1 MALLPLLSLLVA
13 ATFSWASASTSGP
26 FPPSTPTSRAAA
38 LQACQRITSDLGSSI
53 VQSSGAAYQ
62 FAVNNAWNIQNAL
75 FTPTCIVFPRNASHV
90 QTAMREIHSAKSHY
104 GVQAGSHSA
113 MKGWN
118 TVQDG
123 VLIIFS
129 NMQNVSYNATKD
141 SITFEPGVHW
151 GNATAQMSPF
161 GVAPVGGRIG
171 DVGTGLLLGGGISFL
186 SPGQGYAADNFIA
199 VDVVLVDGTLV
210 TATATNKYSDLFKAL
225 KGGANRFGIATRYEV
240 RAVHVGTPQE
250 TPFFGGRLV
259 FNASAAVALA
269 KATAKYVREVNDPNA
284 ALLTTVT
291 TALVD
296 GVPETTCLAVMFY
309 RGTSL
314 PTSIFGDFLA
324 IPAVETLLGPQ
335 SWTNILPLTD
345 PPFISSA
352 RGFVQH
358 FGASALV
365 GQENLFVNALTH
377 FTNFSRTFMDP
388 ASGAGM
394 NTTTLQLTPV
404 TVSQIAAGHAK
415 GGNSIISPGQN
426 TPFAMIQLIEQW
438 NAGVQD
444 IPPFV
449 QQGMDLYLK
458 QVPRSAGLSL
468 FINEC
473 DASQEVYATYGE
485 YEFLKATYKKY
496 DPERFNVQHIQG
508 PIGL

>member
-1 MALLPLLSLLVA
+1 MDGE
-13 ATFSWASASTSGP
+13 TSGVEQLIYL
-26 FPPSTPTSRAAA
+26 FSTPTSRAAA

-53 VQSSGAAYQ
+53 VQSSGSAYQ
-62 FAVNNAWNIQNAL
+62 FAVNNAWNLQNTL

-104 GVQAGSHSA
+104 AVQAGSHSA

-141 SITFEPGVHW
+141 SITLEPGIHW
-151 GNATAQMSPF
+151 GDAVTQLSRF
-161 GVAPVGGRIG
+161 GVAPVGGT

-186 SPGQGYAADNFIA
+186 SPGQGYSADNFLA

-225 KGGANRFGIATRYEV
+225 KGGANRFGIATRYEYN
-240 RAVHVGTPQE
+240 G
-250 TPFFGGRLV
+250 
-259 FNASAAVALA
+259 SAAVALV
-269 KATAKYVREVNDPNA
+269 KATAKYVREVKRSQRRCVSFS
-284 ALLTTVT
+284 LITTVT
-291 TALVD
+291 TALVN
-296 GVPETTCLAVMFY
+296 GVPETTCIAILLY

-324 IPAVETLLGPQ
+324 IPATGSQLVQQ
-335 SWTNILPLTD
+335 SWTSVAD
-345 PPFISSA
+345 PPFFSSP
-352 RGFVQH
+352 RGFVEH
-358 FGASALV
+358 FGASALL
-365 GQENLFVNALTH
+365 GQETLFLNALNH

-388 ASGAGM
+388 ASGAGL

-426 TPFAMIQLIEQW
+426 TPFGMVQLIEQW
-438 NAGVQD
+438 NSGVKD

-458 QVPRSAGLSL
+458 QCFSIV
-468 FINEC
+468 INEC
-473 DASQEVYATYGE
+473 DSAQEVFATYGE
-485 YEFLKATYKKY
+485 YEFLKATYNKY

>member
-1 MALLPLLSLLVA
+1 MAFLPLLSLLLA
-13 ATFSWASASTSGP
+13 ATFSWASASTAGP

-53 VQSSGAAYQ
+53 VQSSGSAYQ
-62 FAVNNAWNIQNAL
+62 FAVNNAWNLQNTL

-104 GVQAGSHSA
+104 AVQAGSHSA

-141 SITFEPGVHW
+141 SITLEPGVHW
-151 GNATAQMSPF
+151 GNAATQLSPF
-161 GVAPVGGRIG
+161 GVAPVGGT

-186 SPGQGYAADNFIA
+186 SPGQGYSADNFLA

-225 KGGANRFGIATRYEV
+225 KGGANRFGIATRYEY
-240 RAVHVGTPQE
+240 
-250 TPFFGGRLV
+250 
-259 FNASAAVALA
+259 NASAAPALV

-284 ALLTTVT
+284 ALITTVT
-291 TALVD
+291 TALVN
-296 GVPETTCLAVMFY
+296 GVPETTCLVILLY

-324 IPAVETLLGPQ
+324 IPAIGSQLVQQ
-335 SWTNILPLTD
+335 SWTTVAD
-345 PPFISSA
+345 PPFLSSP
-352 RGFVQH
+352 RGFVEH
-358 FGASALV
+358 FGASALL
-365 GQENLFVNALTH
+365 GQENLFLNALTH

-388 ASGAGM
+388 ASGAGL

-426 TPFAMIQLIEQW
+426 TPFGMVQLIEQW
-438 NAGVQD
+438 NAGVKD

-473 DASQEVYATYGE
+473 DAAQEVYATYGE
-485 YEFLKATYKKY
+485 YEFLKATYNKY

>member
-1 MALLPLLSLLVA
+1 MALLPLLSLLAA
-13 ATFSWASASTSGP
+13 ATLPWASASTSGP
-26 FPPSTPTSRAAA
+26 FPPSTPTT
-38 LQACQRITSDLGSSI
+38 CQRITSDLGSSI

-75 FTPTCIVFPRNASHV
+75 FTPTCIVFPRNAFHV

-104 GVQAGSHSA
+104 AVQAGSHSA

-129 NMQNVSYNATKD
+129 NMQNVSYNATQD

-161 GVAPVGGRIG
+161 GVAPVGGT

-225 KGGANRFGIATRYEV
+225 KGGANRFGIATRYE
-240 RAVHVGTPQE
+240 
-250 TPFFGGRLV
+250 